1 MEEVF
6 GTVQEEKIVQV
17 DVQSVV
23 TPITQR
29 LMERLTVLR
38 VNVNMWWLCQ
48 VNIFILFLIVFFH
61 ISDKIYC
68 YLFID
73 KDIVRYHLYFWS
85 IKTVNLKLYCFFL
98 QDVSSTGTDRSTCG
112 WRIATMRDLECS
124 TPEQSQS
131 RSEMAELIQ
140 VSSGNFSQLST
151 GQTKKLLNCSD
162 QSRSHGHCLEFVLG

>member
-1 MEEVF
+1 MVEVF

-29 LMERLTVLR
+29 LMERRMVLR

-48 VNIFILFLIVFFH
+48 VNIYIYIVLNRIFFIFLTKFIAT
-61 ISDKIYC
+61 
-68 YLFID
+68 YLLT
-73 KDIVRYHLYFWS
+73 KTYQRYHLYFWS

-112 WRIATMRDLECS
+112 WRIATMRDLECY
-124 TPEQSQS
+124 TPGQSQS
-131 RSEMAELIQ
+131 RLEMAVLIQ
-140 VSSGNFSQLST
+140 VSSGNFHQD
-151 GQTKKLLNCSD
+151 N
-162 QSRSHGHCLEFVLG
+162 